1 MRKLLLLSILAALIA
16 GLATF
21 VGWAERRP
29 ASHYLSDLRS
39 ELSTDAGTPGASGNL
54 LLIRPQLFPV
64 DYQSP
69 AHLRLKL
76 AAALDRARAAGLLTP
91 QTLVVLPEHIGTWLI
106 AAGEKTELYQARDR
120 QEVRDWMLL
129 GNPLLAVQVLMQNL
143 DAERLDEALLRM
155 KARRMAADYQHL
167 FSGLAREYRVNLL
180 AGSILLP
187 LPHLENGQ
195 LTVGDGPLR
204 TVSLAFG
211 PDGQVLGE
219 LYSEGWPQPHDR
231 REPQRLRIG
240 ERELLIERDWQP
252 GYPQSRVLTAN
263 GDQVSEPLYLRGK
276 LSWPVGGAP
285 RRVELTPLEMQRGQV
300 PGSQLLNLWIA
311 PQ

>member
-1 MRKLLLLSILAALIA
+1 MRKLLFLSILCALLG
-16 GLATF
+16 GLASF

-29 ASHYLSDLRS
+29 ASHYMSDLRS
-39 ELSTDAGTPGASGNL
+39 ELSSDQGTPGEAGNL

-76 AAALDRARAAGLLTP
+76 AAALDRARGAGLLTP
-91 QTLVVLPEHIGTWLI
+91 NTLVVLPEHIGTWLI
-106 AAGEKTELYQARDR
+106 AAGEKSELYQARDR
-120 QEVRDWMLL
+120 KEVRDWMLL
-129 GNPLLAVQVLMQNL
+129 GNPLQAVRVLMQNL

-155 KARRMAADYQHL
+155 KARRMAADYQQL

-187 LPHLENGQ
+187 APYLQDGTLNI
-195 LTVGDGPLR
+195 GDGPLR
-204 TVSLAFG
+204 TLSLAFG
-211 PDGQVLGE
+211 ADGQLLGDAF
-219 LYSEGWPQPHDR
+219 SEPWPQPSDKG
-231 REPQRLRIG
+231 EPQHLRLAD
-240 ERELLIERDWQP
+240 RELLIERDWQP
-252 GYPQSRVLTAN
+252 GYPQSRVRVA
-263 GDQVSEPLYLRGK
+263 GSEQASEPLYLRGK
-276 LSWPVGGAP
+276 LSWPLGGAP
-285 RRVELTPLEMQRGQV
+285 RRVELTPLEIQRGQA